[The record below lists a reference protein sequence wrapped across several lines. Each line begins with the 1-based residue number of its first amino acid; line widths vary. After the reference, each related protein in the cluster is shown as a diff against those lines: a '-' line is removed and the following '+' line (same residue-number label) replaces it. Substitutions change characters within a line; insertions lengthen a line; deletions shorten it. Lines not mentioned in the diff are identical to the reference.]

1 MEEKN
6 SEKEVIEN
14 ESKQDETKEKIQD
27 ESKTAKTENSENTE
41 NGIEISNDVI
51 AVIAGVAVSEVQGVA
66 SMSGGFAGGI
76 TEVLSGKK
84 NMAKGIKVD
93 KTENTAKIDV
103 NIIVEY
109 GSRIPDVAFEIQ
121 NRVKKSVES
130 MTGFK
135 VEEVNV
141 HVQGVDTN
149 ISKIE
154 NTDNQKETNENEGEK
169 EKMKFI
175 EKVTLII
182 YSNIILILSVIACLL
197 VFGWIDIDVVQ
208 NLVKDLIL
216 YGTSSKIILGVSI
229 VFILLS
235 LRCIFFDP
243 TSKQE
248 LKDKQG
254 ILLAN
259 DNGKLM
265 ISKETIEDLVQ
276 AVTKQYKMAK
286 EVTSRVELDKENNV
300 NIFVNLV
307 VGSDTVIKDL
317 SADLQDKI
325 KTKVKETTDLEVKE
339 VNITVKKAVQEKQ
352 PKTAM

>member
-1 MEEKN
+1 
-6 SEKEVIEN
+6 
-14 ESKQDETKEKIQD
+14 
-27 ESKTAKTENSENTE
+27 
-41 NGIEISNDVI
+41 
-51 AVIAGVAVSEVQGVA
+51 
-66 SMSGGFAGGI
+66 
-76 TEVLSGKK
+76 
-84 NMAKGIKVD
+84 
-93 KTENTAKIDV
+93 
-103 NIIVEY
+103 
-109 GSRIPDVAFEIQ
+109 
-121 NRVKKSVES
+121 
-130 MTGFK
+130 
-135 VEEVNV
+135 
-141 HVQGVDTN
+141 
-149 ISKIE
+149 
-154 NTDNQKETNENEGEK
+154 
-169 EKMKFI
+169 MKFI

-243 TSKQE
+243 TSKQV

>member
-1 MEEKN
+1 
-6 SEKEVIEN
+6 
-14 ESKQDETKEKIQD
+14 
-27 ESKTAKTENSENTE
+27 
-41 NGIEISNDVI
+41 
-51 AVIAGVAVSEVQGVA
+51 
-66 SMSGGFAGGI
+66 
-76 TEVLSGKK
+76 
-84 NMAKGIKVD
+84 
-93 KTENTAKIDV
+93 
-103 NIIVEY
+103 
-109 GSRIPDVAFEIQ
+109 
-121 NRVKKSVES
+121 
-130 MTGFK
+130 
-135 VEEVNV
+135 
-141 HVQGVDTN
+141 
-149 ISKIE
+149 
-154 NTDNQKETNENEGEK
+154 
-169 EKMKFI
+169 MKFI

-243 TSKQE
+243 TSKQD

-286 EVTSRVELDKENNV
+286 EVTSRIELDKENNV

-352 PKTAM
+352 TKTAM